1 MPALIACARYLSY
14 ANTKR
19 TQQNK
24 NFVAFR
30 VIICYNYVKISYTRL
45 PVIEFT
51 YVATI
56 IQECIVLTYHLKSYL
71 LKDMLAATILVN
83 GICVHTDQ
91 VQFTESE
98 IQCQNFSPRSVSL
111 IFDIIILQM
120 NAKRTG
126 SRVTIYTLK
135 DDLSD
140 WLFI

>member
-1 MPALIACARYLSY
+1 M
-14 ANTKR
+14 
-19 TQQNK
+19 
-24 NFVAFR
+24 
-30 VIICYNYVKISYTRL
+30 CYNLARISSKRL

-51 YVATI
+51 YITTI
-56 IQECIVLTYHLKSYL
+56 IQECIILTYHLKSNL
-71 LKDMLAATILVN
+71 LKNMLAATILVN
-83 GICVHTDQ
+83 GICVHADH

-120 NAKRTG
+120 DAKRTG